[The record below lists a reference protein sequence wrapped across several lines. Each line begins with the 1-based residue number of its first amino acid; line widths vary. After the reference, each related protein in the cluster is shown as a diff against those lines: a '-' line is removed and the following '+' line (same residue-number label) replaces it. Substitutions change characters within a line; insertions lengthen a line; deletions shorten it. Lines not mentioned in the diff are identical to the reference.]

1 MAFSPDSNYG
11 TRKEIISWAM
21 FDFANSSYTT
31 VVTTAI
37 FNAYFVKTVCQGLD
51 LATATFYLALA
62 NGLANGLVVL
72 TAPVIGAIADAR
84 GLKKRFLFISTLICA
99 LGTIGLSFMQ
109 QGMVAAAIACLVIAG
124 FAFGTS
130 EDIIAAFLP
139 EIAPR
144 EKMGRISAFGWTLGY
159 VGGLLVLAACLAYVS
174 WAQSQGQTASQFVP
188 VTMIIVAVVFMCGAT
203 PTFLFLRERKRE
215 ETPTT
220 APHPESVAQ
229 HFAAAFGQVRSSL
242 IDSRKHKDLFT
253 FLIALLLYSC
263 GSTTVVMLAAVYSE
277 QVMHFKT
284 NETIGLVMAVN
295 VAGALG
301 AMVFGYL
308 QDAFG
313 SVRTLAATL
322 VLWVVAILLAICA
335 GPQDKVL
342 FWAAAGLM
350 GLSMG
355 SSASAG
361 RALVGMLAPQG
372 RSAEFFGLWG
382 LVVKASA
389 IVGPLTYSAATFL
402 SHSNYRV
409 SLVSTV
415 IFFISGLIV
424 CLQVDE
430 KRGRADAAPL
440 LNLSQ

>member
-1 MAFSPDSNYG
+1 METKAIDYG
-11 TRKEIISWAM
+11 TRREIISWAM

-37 FNAYFVKTVCQGLD
+37 FNAYFVKTICQGLD

-72 TAPVIGAIADAR
+72 TAPVIGAIADRR
-84 GLKKRFLFISTLICA
+84 GLKKRFLFIATLICVTA
-99 LGTIGLSFMQ
+99 TIGLSFMH
-109 QGMVAAAIACLVIAG
+109 QGMVVASIGCLVIAG

-144 EKMGRISAFGWTLGY
+144 HKMGRISAFGWTLGY
-159 VGGLLVLAACLAYVS
+159 VGGLIVLAACLAYVS
-174 WAQSQGQTASQFVP
+174 WAQSVGQTASQFVP
-188 VTMIIVAVVFMCGAT
+188 VTMLIVAGVFMCGAT
-203 PTFLFLRERKRE
+203 PTFLFLRERKSGE
-215 ETPTT
+215 MPAT
-220 APHPESVAQ
+220 APHPVSIIELVKA
-229 HFAAAFGQVRSSL
+229 
-242 IDSRKHKDLFT
+242 SREHKDLFT
-253 FLIALLLYSC
+253 FFIALLLYSC

-277 QVMHFKT
+277 QVMQFKT
-284 NETIGLVMAVN
+284 SETIGLVMAVN

-301 AMVFGYL
+301 AMFFGYL

-322 VLWVVAILLAICA
+322 VLWVVSILLAICA
-335 GPQDKVL
+335 GPQDRAL
-342 FWAAAGLM
+342 FWTAAALM

-389 IVGPLTYSAATFL
+389 IIGPLTYSAATFL

-415 IFFISGLIV
+415 IFFISGLIM
-424 CLQVDE
+424 CLQVNE
-430 KRGRADAAPL
+430 KRGRANAAPL
-440 LNLSQ
+440 LDL